1 MVFISTGFL
10 YGKIKRRNFILCY
23 KNGKDVLPSALLK
36 ELQKYIQGE
45 IIYIPK
51 EDKARSA
58 WGSNNGTREILRLR
72 NIEIYNS
79 HKNGT
84 KISALTESYNLSE
97 DSIRKIIFNMNNEK
111 LNA

>member
-1 MVFISTGFL
+1 V
-10 YGKIKRRNFILCY
+10 CY

-51 EDKARSA
+51 EDNVRSA
-58 WGSNNGTREILRLR
+58 WGENNGT
-72 NIEIYNS
+72 
-79 HKNGT
+79 
-84 KISALTESYNLSE
+84 
-97 DSIRKIIFNMNNEK
+97 RKIIFNMNNEK